1 MSIFGGIAKHMAD
14 AAFGPIL
21 DVVKDLGGKWINKQI
36 SDEQFKTELY
46 KALLL
51 AFTQLWATQADVIK
65 AEIQSDSWLT
75 RSWRPITATGIAF
88 VLVAWYGFL
97 VPIFVNWLGFPPLTV
112 GDTLLE
118 WLYTLLTMALG
129 GYVVGRTA
137 EKITD
142 KIVKGK

>member
-1 MSIFGGIAKHMAD
+1 MSILAGFATKMAE
-14 AAFGPIL
+14 AALGPVL
-21 DVVKDLGGKWINKQI
+21 DVVKDLGGKWIGKKI
-36 SDEQFKTELY
+36 SDEQFKVELY

-51 AFTQLWATQADVIK
+51 AFTNLWQTQADVIK

-75 RSWRPITATGIAF
+75 RSWRPITAVSIAF

-97 VPIFVNWLGFPPLTV
+97 VPILVNWIGLPPLAV

-142 KIVKGK
+142 KVMKGK